1 MKKLTKMIALAI
13 GLVTVALTSCAPMLN
28 NATISGEG
36 VSTGT
41 LITLY
46 ATSADDVIHFSPAS
60 SLNSNVDDAR
70 IIMPATIDASDDS
83 KYKFWLWGTDKLDSS
98 NTSYATPQKV
108 TFTATTDSTTKGQV
122 TLDLPVSQWELS
134 LAVLPASATDPATPE
149 AAKGAAILFA
159 TASVDFRSSDSVNF
173 YLSPYKLSANGG
185 YSLKIYTDGWTVPA
199 THNVKIGLW
208 PLDADDSVDTAIP
221 AGTSIVTDT
230 PPSTAPSTANFT
242 STSTTSVA
250 PGTYNLIFKLIPTA
264 ASGLSKTY
272 YWSDRIVIL
281 SNQVTGGEIAIPYI
295 VDALPA
301 DPEALGVGYID
312 PLTSTADTYEVE
324 FTWTDKS
331 YNESNFQLEILDF
344 TNLAQTDENTL
355 STSLTAL
362 AGATGASG
370 TALDTAWDTIF
381 ADTYKPSEE
390 LWTIGKQLLQGTGAT
405 PTKLGYFYNNE
416 RMWVDGSLNKNSKY
430 AVVKLQLGHRYFAR
444 LCAINDVGKS
454 KYLYADIA
462 GTTVT
467 SLQPYKRFASDLTGN
482 AVTAAEIKAFGEDTK
497 AINRFRITYNLNEG
511 SFYEKDGSDAKK
523 LKDPKTALNNIKDI
537 NTTKTAI
544 VVYGSQ
550 KSTDQITV
558 LNPLHAPSSD
568 TSPKYGLLLNGDNNK
583 WTNWLVASTSGSIFD
598 PSKDYFSNAKFDDAA
613 DADWTEE
620 DYTYSV
626 TTGTGSSTTTTA
638 YNSYKNIDLYATYRV
653 TTGNAQVDPS
663 SNYKITDGMVKVF
676 YNITNTFPTTPTAAT
691 KTNGI
696 YTFVNSTTDDENAG
710 SEAKP
715 AKFLYV
721 CLVND
726 GANNYVNGTPVSY
739 NKVEMMVLKNGNI
752 PKQTSTASTTSTTIA
767 FTGTKADGTASS
779 EASASYVTIPIA
791 TYEAGKY
798 AVQIHAYANTQQA
811 EYTYT
816 LYFEVRDPS

>member
-60 SLNSNVDDAR
+60 SLNSNADDAR
-70 IIMPATIDASDDS
+70 IIMPATIDASDSS
-83 KYKFWLWGTDKLDSS
+83 KYKFYLWGTDKLDSS
-98 NTSYATPQKV
+98 NTSYATPQTV
-108 TFTATTDSTTKGQV
+108 IFTATTGSTTKGQV

-134 LAVLPASATDPATPE
+134 LAVLPASATTPATPE

-185 YSLKIYTDGWTVPA
+185 YSLKIYTDGWDVPA
-199 THNVKIGLW
+199 THTVKIGLW
-208 PLDADDSVDTAIP
+208 PLDADDSDDTAIP

-230 PPSTAPSTANFT
+230 PPSSAPATANFT
-242 STSTTSVA
+242 STSTTSIA

-264 ASGLSKTY
+264 ASKLSKTY

-281 SNQVTGGEIAIPYI
+281 SNQVTEGDIAIPYI

-362 AGATGASG
+362 AKATGASG
-370 TALDTAWDTIF
+370 DTLDTAWDTIF

-405 PTKLGYFYNNE
+405 PSELGYFYNNE

-467 SLQPYKRFASDLTGN
+467 TLQPYKRFASDLTGN
-482 AVTAAEIKAFGEDTK
+482 AVAAANIKAFGENTK

-511 SFYEKDGSDAKK
+511 TFWEKDGTDAKK

-568 TSPKYGLLLNGDNNK
+568 TTPKYGLLLNGESNK
-583 WTNWLVASTSGSIFD
+583 WTNWLVGSTSGSIFD
-598 PSKDYFSNAKFDDAA
+598 PSKDYFSNAKFDDSTAA
-613 DADWTEE
+613 SWTEA

-626 TTGTGSSTTTTA
+626 TTGTGGSTTTTA

-663 SNYKITDGMVKVF
+663 SNYKITDGMVSVF
-676 YNITNTFPTTPTAAT
+676 YNTTNTFPTTPTAAT

-696 YTFVNSTTDDENAG
+696 YTFVNSTTADTNAG
-710 SEAKP
+710 TEAKP

-726 GANNYVNGTPVSY
+726 GENNCVNGTPVSY

-752 PKQTSTASTTSTTIA
+752 PKQTSTATTTSTTID
-767 FTGTKADGTASS
+767 FTGTKADGTATTS
-779 EASASYVTIPIA
+779 ASASYVTIPIA